1 MDKLSKQLRSLSTLA
16 LRVIS
21 TQPLSA
27 ASRHTAPFVPLPHP
41 LAGAAA
47 AAAGQGRLPRCLE
60 PLDVLL
66 QLESSG
72 QLTAYRVPPRH
83 LPAAHD
89 CLLMSC
95 CAYGAAAG

>member
-47 AAAGQGRLPRCLE
+47 AAAGRGRLPRCLE

-72 QLTAYRVPPRH
+72 QLTSPQGNCSPTA
-83 LPAAHD
+83 
-89 CLLMSC
+89 C
-95 CAYGAAAG
+95 CA